1 MKTKIFIAVLL
12 VIAIGL
18 CIGLISVKNQA
29 EEQHKQYADQI
40 AIASNQLSETSL
52 KLEEQKQ
59 TNLNL
64 TNDLAARRDDI
75 AKYSNSLTEV
85 KGNLAKTE
93 ADLAAQKAETAKRDA
108 RIADLEAQTNALD
121 KQAIDLKTSIGN
133 LETQITDTQKKL
145 DAAQGDKAFLQGE
158 LKRLIAEKTELEN
171 RFQDLVVLRAQVKKL
186 KDELSLS
193 RRLQWIREGVFARE
207 NEKGAQRLMQG
218 EGSQP
223 VVASVGPAPPPGTNA
238 LDLNVEVNSDGSVKV
253 IAPLANPPATTSP
266 PPAK

>member
-29 EEQHKQYADQI
+29 EEQHKQDADQI

-64 TNDLAARRDDI
+64 TNDLAARRDDMAKLSNNI
-75 AKYSNSLTEV
+75 AEIT
-85 KGNLAKTE
+85 GNLAKTE

-108 RIADLEAQTNALD
+108 RIAELEAQTNALD

-133 LETQITDTQKKL
+133 LETQIADTQKKL
-145 DAAQGDKAFLQGE
+145 DTAQGDKAFLQSE

-171 RFQDLVVLRAQVKKL
+171 RFQDLVVLKAQVKKL

-193 RRLQWIREGVFARE
+193 RRLQPAGNGTA
-207 NEKGAQRLMQG
+207 
-218 EGSQP
+218 
-223 VVASVGPAPPPGTNA
+223 VASTGPAPPPGTNA

-253 IAPLANPPATTSP
+253 IAPLTNPPATTSP